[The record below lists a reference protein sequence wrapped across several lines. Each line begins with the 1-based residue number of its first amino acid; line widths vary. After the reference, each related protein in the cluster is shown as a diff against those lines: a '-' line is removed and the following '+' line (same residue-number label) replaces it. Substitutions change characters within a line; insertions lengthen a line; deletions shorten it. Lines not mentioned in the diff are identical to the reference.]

1 MKRILSILV
10 AVLLLLCLC
19 ACQSSQKDAAP
30 MLAFVHRAGEDAYTT
45 ALAESFSKTA
55 KQLGYDCT
63 ALTPENDSAEA
74 QATLIEDLIKR
85 GVRGIAL
92 NANQSEGL
100 EDVLK
105 KAADAGIPV
114 ITLPADTKGSKLL
127 VQPSS
132 PQLMGIAL
140 MDAMLEL
147 TDGEGSYAMVAGE
160 DYQGGIDMWV
170 SGLNEAARDNKYE
183 KLVRVET
190 TYTYDAYGGLEETK
204 TFLTEL
210 VQNHPEVEA
219 ICCPDSEA
227 MIACAQAVEALGL
240 NLKVTGMANYL
251 TVTDLV
257 GADRAC
263 PYYFFWNPE
272 DVGVCA
278 ANALAA
284 LIDGASLQ
292 VGGTLTTKLGSYEVQ
307 EGAFGEFSIVA
318 GAPYRYTK

>member
-1 MKRILSILV
+1 MKRILSLLA

-19 ACQSSQKDAAP
+19 ACQSSQKNAAP

-160 DYQGGIDMWV
+160 DYQGGIGMWV
-170 SGLNEAARDNKYE
+170 SGLNAAARDNKYE

>member
-1 MKRILSILV
+1 MKRILSFVI
-10 AVLLLLCLC
+10 AMLLLLSLC
-19 ACQSSQKDAAP
+19 ACQSSQKNAAP

-45 ALAESFSKTA
+45 ALAESFSKAA

-63 ALTPENDSAEA
+63 AVTPENDSAEA

-100 EDVLK
+100 EEVLK
-105 KAADAGIPV
+105 KAADANIPV

-147 TDGEGSYAMVAGE
+147 TDGEGEFAVLAGE
-160 DYQGGIDMWV
+160 RVFSGSDPWV
-170 SGLNEAARDNKYE
+170 RGMETVAKDEKYKTLTWTQTSYGAYAEA
-183 KLVRVET
+183 
-190 TYTYDAYGGLEETK
+190 GLEGMK
-204 TFLTEL
+204 SFLTEL
-210 VQNHPEVEA
+210 MQNHPEVEA
-219 ICCPDSEA
+219 ICCLDSET
-227 MIACAQAVEALGL
+227 MIACAQAVEALEL

>member
-19 ACQSSQKDAAP
+19 ACQSSQKNAAP

-160 DYQGGIDMWV
+160 DYQGGIGMWV
-170 SGLNEAARDNKYE
+170 SGLNAAARDNKYE

-227 MIACAQAVEALGL
+227 TIACAQAVEALGL

-272 DVGVCA
+272 DMGVCA

-292 VGGTLTTKLGSYEVQ
+292 VGGTLTTKLGSYEVL

>member
-10 AVLLLLCLC
+10 AVLFLLSLC
-19 ACQSSQKDAAP
+19 ACQSSQKNAAP

-63 ALTPENDSAEA
+63 AVTPENDSAEA

-105 KAADAGIPV
+105 KAQDAGIPV

-227 MIACAQAVEALGL
+227 TIACAQAVEALGL

-251 TVTDLV
+251 TVTDLA

-292 VGGTLTTKLGSYEVQ
+292 VGGTLTTKLGSYEVL